1 MRKFRGEEVKR
12 ELERRNILVK
22 ARERTRSDVRRK
34 RGVPFDRFGELAEE
48 VSAAYK
54 NPEEVVASCE
64 LAGIAKKVAAFRAIG
79 IIKG

>member
-1 MRKFRGEEVKR
+1 
-12 ELERRNILVK
+12 
-22 ARERTRSDVRRK
+22 VRRK

>member
-22 ARERTRSDVRRK
+22 ARERTRSERR